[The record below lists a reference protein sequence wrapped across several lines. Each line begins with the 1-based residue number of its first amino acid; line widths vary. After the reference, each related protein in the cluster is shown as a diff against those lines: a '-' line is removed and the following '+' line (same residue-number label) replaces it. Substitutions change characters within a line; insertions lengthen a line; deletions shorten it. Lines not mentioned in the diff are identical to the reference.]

1 MIFNTLQICYL
12 VKDFFP
18 FIDKPSSI
26 YTQITTLND
35 NISKNIL
42 SVSHEGGLLST
53 DISDH
58 LPVFVFLMKV
68 DYCQQISVTT
78 FLFLCFS

>member
-1 MIFNTLQICYL
+1 M
-12 VKDFFP
+12 
-18 FIDKPSSI
+18 
-26 YTQITTLND
+26 
-35 NISKNIL
+35 
-42 SVSHEGGLLST
+42 ST

-58 LPVFVFLMKV
+58 IPVFVFLVKVDYCQQISVTTFLFFVFLMKV